1 MAHSF
6 SLQERKIYI
15 PAVSCNERWYSGN
28 LNMPYKKLAEVSKYF
43 CGNGNFY
50 RGKYFFVY
58 RKKTIIS
65 ILERIARVVKG
76 CPKWWSKVIC
86 DNFAK

>member
-43 CGNGNFY
+43 CGNGNFTVEV
-50 RGKYFFVY
+50 FFCIQKEDNNINFGTHCQS
-58 RKKTIIS
+58 RKRLSKM
-65 ILERIARVVKG
+65 VVKG
-76 CPKWWSKVIC
+76 GLRQFC
-86 DNFAK
+86 

>member
-6 SLQERKIYI
+6 SLQEYKIYT

-28 LNMPYKKLAEVSKYF
+28 LNLLYKKLAEVSKYF

-50 RGKYFFVY
+50 RG
-58 RKKTIIS
+58 S
-65 ILERIARVVKG
+65 IFLYTERRQ
-76 CPKWWSKVIC
+76 
-86 DNFAK
+86 